1 MKDFATYT
9 NMNVAGAYPQL
20 AYVGLGRGDIDYDK
34 PNNNQSFIMDV
45 MPEYSVNGT
54 RNKVGLFY
62 GHSSLGIDDVMKFR
76 VSFPNEQAGP
86 NDMSGNIVNTSGES
100 YESFLFI
107 ASRPLEYGVYDNRMC
122 TIFYGIFVRR
132 DYSVPFFTLNSL
144 SIRNTQN
151 SSLSK
156 RWSYSSLTSDYVDIR
171 FCNMF
176 NVHRYMCQFSDFS
189 ESEIFGLDYSYY
201 INQGRY
207 FNPSRF
213 YFLINSMS
221 NIFYINNDNESITI
235 ECDKKYYI
243 PFFKKIYGKYDGTN
257 KKAEIVIAVNS
268 LRDSKNTSGIWTL
281 SFLVYDG
288 GTNYL
293 DSSNWFMRENVP
305 TTISEDIGCNVWIP
319 SNLKWV
325 FFLPKMTGDSSGNGV
340 KGLNTIK
347 STTNIVD
354 KTGWISNT
362 YYKNDD
368 STLDLRNAVANKY
381 VLEIIFNKNSN
392 KMIVLCNDTKGI
404 MGTSEISG
412 YIQAVN
418 PTSIFAFTY
427 NGRKWIQMNQSL
439 IGLTEIWNT
448 YQNSKSGNDIS
459 YMPPFNIFPNYEDK
473 LKISYI
479 YPSYQESGLY
489 TAYQGELTFGD

>member
-1 MKDFATYT
+1 
-9 NMNVAGAYPQL
+9 MNVAGAYPQL

-86 NDMSGNIVNTSGES
+86 NDMSENIVNTSGES

-122 TIFYGIFVRR
+122 TIFYGIFVRG

-243 PFFKKIYGKYDGTN
+243 PFLKKYMENMMEPI
-257 KKAEIVIAVNS
+257 KKQ
-268 LRDSKNTSGIWTL
+268 K
-281 SFLVYDG
+281 
-288 GTNYL
+288 
-293 DSSNWFMRENVP
+293 
-305 TTISEDIGCNVWIP
+305 
-319 SNLKWV
+319 
-325 FFLPKMTGDSSGNGV
+325 
-340 KGLNTIK
+340 
-347 STTNIVD
+347 
-354 KTGWISNT
+354 
-362 YYKNDD
+362 
-368 STLDLRNAVANKY
+368 
-381 VLEIIFNKNSN
+381 
-392 KMIVLCNDTKGI
+392 
-404 MGTSEISG
+404 
-412 YIQAVN
+412 
-418 PTSIFAFTY
+418 
-427 NGRKWIQMNQSL
+427 
-439 IGLTEIWNT
+439 
-448 YQNSKSGNDIS
+448 
-459 YMPPFNIFPNYEDK
+459 
-473 LKISYI
+473 
-479 YPSYQESGLY
+479 
-489 TAYQGELTFGD
+489 

>member
-1 MKDFATYT
+1 M
-9 NMNVAGAYPQL
+9 
-20 AYVGLGRGDIDYDK
+20 
-34 PNNNQSFIMDV
+34 
-45 MPEYSVNGT
+45 
-54 RNKVGLFY
+54 
-62 GHSSLGIDDVMKFR
+62 
-76 VSFPNEQAGP
+76 
-86 NDMSGNIVNTSGES
+86 
-100 YESFLFI
+100 
-107 ASRPLEYGVYDNRMC
+107 
-122 TIFYGIFVRR
+122 
-132 DYSVPFFTLNSL
+132 NSL

-221 NIFYINNDNESITI
+221 NIFYINNDNKSITI

-305 TTISEDIGCNVWIP
+305 TTISEDIGCNV
-319 SNLKWV
+319 
-325 FFLPKMTGDSSGNGV
+325 
-340 KGLNTIK
+340 
-347 STTNIVD
+347 
-354 KTGWISNT
+354 
-362 YYKNDD
+362 
-368 STLDLRNAVANKY
+368 
-381 VLEIIFNKNSN
+381 
-392 KMIVLCNDTKGI
+392 
-404 MGTSEISG
+404 
-412 YIQAVN
+412 
-418 PTSIFAFTY
+418 
-427 NGRKWIQMNQSL
+427 
-439 IGLTEIWNT
+439 
-448 YQNSKSGNDIS
+448 
-459 YMPPFNIFPNYEDK
+459 
-473 LKISYI
+473 
-479 YPSYQESGLY
+479 
-489 TAYQGELTFGD
+489 